1 MKYKKI
7 IQRCYFVAIEDE
19 NGNEVDCDYIF
30 DSKPNAEKVLNVM
43 IDTAQRRQ
51 AAEEQQLEG
60 QMSFGDIQ

>member
-30 DSKPNAEKVLNVM
+30 GSKPNAEKALNVM
-43 IDTAQRRQ
+43 IDIAERRQ